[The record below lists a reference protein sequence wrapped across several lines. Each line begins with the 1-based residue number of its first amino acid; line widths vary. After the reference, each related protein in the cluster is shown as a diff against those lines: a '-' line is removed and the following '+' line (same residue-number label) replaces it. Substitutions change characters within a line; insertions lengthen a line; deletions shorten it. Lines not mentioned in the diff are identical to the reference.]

1 LPQFQFSQL
10 DDLPLMV
17 TFQGDPP
24 RRDHLGGTS
33 NLGASKGSDVR
44 RRLALDELLWMSP
57 EGTDGWMDG
66 WMDDLREARG
76 LGGRKMRRHIFG
88 VSENSG

>member
-1 LPQFQFSQL
+1 MPQFQFSQL
-10 DDLPLMV
+10 DNLPLMV

-33 NLGASKGSDVR
+33 NLGASKGSDGTR

-57 EGTDGWMDG
+57 EGTDGWMD
-66 WMDDLREARG
+66 DLREARG
-76 LGGRKMRRHIFG
+76 LGGRNMRRHIFG